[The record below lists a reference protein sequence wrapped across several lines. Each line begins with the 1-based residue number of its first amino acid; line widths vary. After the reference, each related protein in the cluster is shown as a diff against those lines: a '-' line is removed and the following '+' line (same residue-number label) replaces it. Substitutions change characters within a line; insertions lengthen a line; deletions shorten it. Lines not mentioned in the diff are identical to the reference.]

1 MLFLHIFR
9 LYKPRIRDVGEEN
22 PHRHLRSQHYS
33 VDCCAAPGGKSTQIG
48 AKLNGTGLLWSNE
61 IVRSRANIL
70 LSNIERMG
78 ISNAV
83 VSNCRPDELCKRLEN
98 RFDRILVSGLYLIS
112 GLRPITPNPEHGTS
126 HSTRSAPAYFSGSFE
141 ASAHTVSM
149 QVIPR
154 RAALFLISSVLCG

>member
-1 MLFLHIFR
+1 ML
-9 LYKPRIRDVGEEN
+9 DVHEGDYV
-22 PHRHLRSQHYS
+22 L
-33 VDCCAAPGGKSTQIG
+33 DLCAAPGGKSTQIG

-98 RFDRILVSGLYLIS
+98 RFDRILVDAPCSGEGMFRKNDAEREWSIEHVKSCAARQLLILNS
-112 GLRPITPNPEHGTS
+112 AKDALKTADIWFIQPVLFQRKK
-126 HSTRSAPAYFSGSFE
+126 TRA
-141 ASAHTVSM
+141 
-149 QVIPR
+149 
-154 RAALFLISSVLCG
+154 

>member
-1 MLFLHIFR
+1 MSLICV
-9 LYKPRIRDVGEEN
+9 P
-22 PHRHLRSQHYS
+22 LR
-33 VDCCAAPGGKSTQIG
+33 GGKSTQIG

-98 RFDRILVSGLYLIS
+98 RFDRILVDAPCSGEECS
-112 GLRPITPNPEHGTS
+112 ARMM
-126 HSTRSAPAYFSGSFE
+126 RSVNGAL
-141 ASAHTVSM
+141 SM
-149 QVIPR
+149 
-154 RAALFLISSVLCG
+154 